1 MGLPVLKLKQDVVT
15 RWNSTYDMLRRIIRV
30 KDAVV
35 STIAVLQVFRF
46 VLIEIFMQSFVFTI
60 KL

>member
-1 MGLPVLKLKQDVVT
+1 MLKLKQDVVT
-15 RWNSTYDMLRRIIRV
+15 WWNSTYDMLRRIIRV

-35 STIAVLQVFRF
+35 STIAVLQVLRLI
-46 VLIEIFMQSFVFTI
+46 VLIEIFMQYFFFTI

>member
-1 MGLPVLKLKQDVVT
+1 MGFLMLKLKQDVVT

-35 STIAVLQVFRF
+35 TTIAVLQVLRF
-46 VLIEIFMQSFVFTI
+46 V
-60 KL
+60 